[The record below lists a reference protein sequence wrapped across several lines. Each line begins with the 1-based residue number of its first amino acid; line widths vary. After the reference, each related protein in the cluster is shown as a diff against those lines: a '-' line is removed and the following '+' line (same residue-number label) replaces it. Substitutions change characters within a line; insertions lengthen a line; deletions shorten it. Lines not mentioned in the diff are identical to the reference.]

1 MADEFNIGKLTPLNI
16 EDELKKSF
24 ISYAMAVIVTRALP
38 DVRDGLKPVHRR
50 ILYSMNEMGI
60 TPDKPFRKS
69 ARIVGD
75 VLGKYHPHGDSSVY
89 DAMVRLAQDFST
101 RALLI
106 EGQGNFGSV
115 DGDGAAAM
123 RYTEARLSKLA
134 LELVR
139 DIDKETV
146 DFYPNFDETLMQPA
160 VMPSRFPNL
169 LVNGS
174 SGIAVGMATNIPP
187 HNLGEV
193 IDGVVC
199 MIDNPECTTDD
210 LMQHIKGPD
219 FPTGGVILGRRG
231 IYDAYHEGR
240 GRIIVRAKSEI
251 EEMSQNRQR
260 IVVTEIPYMVNKAK
274 LIEKIAE
281 MVHEKTVEG
290 ISDIRDESDRQG
302 MRIVIELKRD
312 VNANVVLNTLYKH
325 TQLQDTFGAIMLAL
339 VDGEPKILSLHQIIR
354 HYLDHQEDVI
364 RRRTQY
370 DLNKAEARSHILE
383 GLLIALDHIDEVIAL
398 IRASRTTQDAKD
410 GLMTRFGLSERQAQA
425 ILDMRLQRLTGLERE
440 KLEAEYAELQKL
452 IAYYREVLANES
464 MVLGI
469 IKDEILEIK
478 RKYADPRRTEIS
490 MLEGEIDM
498 LDLIQEEDT
507 VVTLTHYG
515 YVKRLPKTTYRAQ
528 KRGGKGIVGATTRE
542 EDFVEQMYVV
552 STHDP
557 LMFFTNRGR
566 VYQLNC
572 YQIPE
577 AGRTA
582 RGTAIVNLLQLDAGE
597 KVTAMLPV
605 PAEKVAGHYLIMA
618 TKKGVI
624 KRTEL
629 SEFTNLR
636 KAGLI
641 ALVLREDDELIRVAL
656 TDGSYEVLLGTR
668 DGMAIRFPETDMRPM
683 GRNAMGVK
691 SVDLTGDDEV
701 VDMCPVFEDMKVL
714 SITEAGY
721 GKRTDIDEYRV
732 QSRGGKGIKAMN
744 LTEKTGLLTCQL
756 LVHEAE
762 DILLITDDGTV
773 IRTPVESISTLGR
786 NTQGVRLMRVAE
798 GSKVVGVARAEADP
812 AEESPDDV
820 DDIDSLDTEE
830 PLYEGPSR
838 TYPDDID
845 DIDTLDTADPS
856 GAEDED
862 EEI

>member
-60 TPDKPFRKS
+60 TPDKPYRKS

-89 DAMVRLAQDFST
+89 DAMVRLAQDFSIRYT
-101 RALLI
+101 LV

-123 RYTEARLSKLA
+123 RYTEARLSKLSM
-134 LELVR
+134 EMVR

-193 IDGVVC
+193 IDACVH
-199 MIDNPECTTDD
+199 MIDNPDCTVDD
-210 LMQHIKGPD
+210 LMQFVKGPD
-219 FPTGGVILGRRG
+219 FPTGGVILGKRG

-251 EEMSQNRQR
+251 EEMSQGRQR

-339 VDGEPKILSLHQIIR
+339 VDGTPRILSLRQMIH
-354 HYLDHQEDVI
+354 HYLEHQEDVI

-383 GLLIALDHIDEVIAL
+383 GLIIALDNIDEVIAL
-398 IRASRTTQDAKD
+398 IRGSRTGQEAKD
-410 GLMTRFGLSERQAQA
+410 GLMSRFGLSERQAQA
-425 ILDMRLQRLTGLERE
+425 ILDMRLQRLTGLERD
-440 KLEAEYAELQKL
+440 KIEAEYAELQKL
-452 IAYYREVLANES
+452 IAYYKEVLANES

-478 RKYADPRRTEIS
+478 RKYADERRTEIS
-490 MLEGEIDM
+490 ALDGEIDM
-498 LDLIQEEDT
+498 LDLIAEEDM

-515 YVKRLPKTTYRAQ
+515 YVKRLPKATYRAQ
-528 KRGGKGIVGATTRE
+528 KRGGKGVVGATTRE

-552 STHDP
+552 NTHDT

-582 RGTAIVNLLQLDAGE
+582 RGTAIVNLLQLDPGE
-597 KVTAMLPV
+597 KVKALLPV

-618 TKKGVI
+618 TKNGVI

-636 KAGLI
+636 KSGLI
-641 ALVLREDDELIRVAL
+641 ALVLREDDELIGVAL
-656 TDGSYEVLLGTR
+656 TDGSYELLLGTR
-668 DGMAIRFPETDMRPM
+668 DGMAIRFPETDMRPI
-683 GRNAMGVK
+683 GRAAMGVK
-691 SVDLTGDDEV
+691 SIELNKGDAV
-701 VDMCPVFEDMKVL
+701 VDMCPVFEGMKVL
-714 SITEAGY
+714 SITENGY
-721 GKRTDIDEYRV
+721 GKLTEIDEYRV

-744 LTEKTGLLTCQL
+744 LTAKTGRLTCQL
-756 LVHEAE
+756 LADEAE
-762 DILLITDDGTV
+762 DILLITDDGTI
-773 IRTPVESISTLGR
+773 IRTPVSSISTLSR

-798 GSKVVGVARAEADP
+798 DSKVVCVARAEA
-812 AEESPDDV
+812 EE
-820 DDIDSLDTEE
+820 EE
-830 PLYEGPSR
+830 
-838 TYPDDID
+838 
-845 DIDTLDTADPS
+845 
-856 GAEDED
+856 AEDGED
-862 EEI
+862 IVKAPENDDEI

>member
-1 MADEFNIGKLTPLNI
+1 MIDDKNVGHLMPLNI

-24 ISYAMAVIVTRALP
+24 ISYAMAVIVSRALP

-50 ILYSMNEMGI
+50 ILYSMTELGV

-89 DAMVRLAQDFST
+89 DAMVRLAQDFAT
-101 RALLI
+101 HYPLV

-123 RYTEARLSKLA
+123 RYTEARLSKLSM
-134 LELVR
+134 EMVR
-139 DIDKETV
+139 DLEKETV

-199 MIDNPECTTDD
+199 MIDNPECTVDD
-210 LMQHIKGPD
+210 LMQCVKGPD

-231 IYDAYHEGR
+231 IYDTYHTGR
-240 GRIIVRAKSEI
+240 GRIVVRARSEI
-251 EEMSQNRQR
+251 EEMPNNRQR

-281 MVHEKTVEG
+281 MVHDKTVEG
-290 ISDIRDESDRQG
+290 ISDIRDESDRRG

-312 VNANVVLNTLYKH
+312 TNASVVLNTLYKH

-339 VDGEPKILSLHQIIR
+339 VDGEPKVLSLKQIIF
-354 HYLDHQEDVI
+354 HYLQHQEDVI
-364 RRRTQY
+364 RRRTKY
-370 DLNKAEARSHILE
+370 DLDKAEARSHILE
-383 GLLIALDHIDEVIAL
+383 GLMIALDNIDEVIAL
-398 IRASRTTQDAKD
+398 IRASRTAQDARD
-410 GLMTRFGLSERQAQA
+410 GLMSRFGLTERQAQA
-425 ILDMRLQRLTGLERE
+425 ILDMRLQRLTGLERD
-440 KLEAEYAELQKL
+440 KIEAEYAELQKL
-452 IAYYREVLANES
+452 IAYYKEVLADERKL
-464 MVLGI
+464 LGI

-478 RKYADPRRTEIS
+478 RKYADERKTEIS
-490 MLEGEIDM
+490 AMDGEIDM
-498 LDLIQEEDT
+498 LDLIDEEDM
-507 VVTLTHYG
+507 VVTMTHFG

-528 KRGGKGIVGATTRE
+528 RRGGKGVVGATTRE
-542 EDFVEQMYVV
+542 EDFVEQMYVT

-572 YQIPE
+572 YEIPE

-582 RGTAIVNLLQLDAGE
+582 RGTAIVNLLQLDPGE
-597 KVTAMLPV
+597 KVTAMLPI
-605 PAEKVAGHYLIMA
+605 PQEKTEGHYLVMA
-618 TKKGVI
+618 TKQGVI

-629 SEFTNLR
+629 SEFANLR

-641 ALVLREDDELIRVAL
+641 AIVLREDDALIGVAL
-656 TDGSYEVLLGTR
+656 TDGSYEMLLGTR
-668 DGMAIRFPETDMRPM
+668 SGMAIRFPESDMRPI

-691 SVDLTGDDEV
+691 AIELDGGDEV
-701 VDMCPVFEDMKVL
+701 VDMCPVFPDMNVL
-714 SITEAGY
+714 SITENGY
-721 GKRTDIDEYRV
+721 GKRTEIDEYRV

-744 LTEKTGLLTCQL
+744 LTAKTGALTCQL
-756 LVHEAE
+756 LVHEDE
-762 DILLITDDGTV
+762 DILLITDDGTL
-773 IRTPVESISTLGR
+773 IRMPVADISTLGR
-786 NTQGVRLMRVAE
+786 NTQGVRLMRVE
-798 GSKVVGVARAEADP
+798 DGCKVVCVARAEA
-812 AEESPDDV
+812 EEDDEPDDP
-820 DDIDSLDTEE
+820 LDVPDENDASAESAGEE
-830 PLYEGPSR
+830 E
-838 TYPDDID
+838 
-845 DIDTLDTADPS
+845 
-856 GAEDED
+856 
-862 EEI
+862 

>member
-1 MADEFNIGKLTPLNI
+1 MIDDKNVGHLMPLNI

-24 ISYAMAVIVTRALP
+24 ISYAMAVIVSRALP

-50 ILYSMNEMGI
+50 ILYSMTELGV

-89 DAMVRLAQDFST
+89 DAMVRLAQDFAT
-101 RALLI
+101 PYPLV

-123 RYTEARLSKLA
+123 RYTEARLSKLSM
-134 LELVR
+134 EMVR
-139 DIDKETV
+139 DLEKETV

-199 MIDNPECTTDD
+199 MIDNPECTVDD
-210 LMQHIKGPD
+210 LMQCVKGPD

-231 IYDAYHEGR
+231 IYDTYHTGR
-240 GRIIVRAKSEI
+240 GRIVVRARSEI
-251 EEMSQNRQR
+251 EEMPNNRQR

-281 MVHEKTVEG
+281 MVHDKTVEG
-290 ISDIRDESDRQG
+290 ISDIRDESDRRG

-312 VNANVVLNTLYKH
+312 TNASVVLNTLYKH

-339 VDGEPKILSLHQIIR
+339 VDGEPKVLSLKQIIF
-354 HYLDHQEDVI
+354 HYLQHQEDVI
-364 RRRTQY
+364 RRRTKY
-370 DLNKAEARSHILE
+370 DLDKAEARSHILE
-383 GLLIALDHIDEVIAL
+383 GLMIALDNIDEVIAL
-398 IRASRTTQDAKD
+398 IRASRTAQDARD
-410 GLMTRFGLSERQAQA
+410 GLMSRFGLTERQAQA
-425 ILDMRLQRLTGLERE
+425 ILDMRMQRLTGLERD
-440 KLEAEYAELQKL
+440 KIEAEYAELQKL
-452 IAYYREVLANES
+452 IAYYKEVLADERKL
-464 MVLGI
+464 LGI

-478 RKYADPRRTEIS
+478 RKYADERKTEIS
-490 MLEGEIDM
+490 AMDGEIDM
-498 LDLIQEEDT
+498 LDLIDEEDM
-507 VVTLTHYG
+507 VVTMTHFG

-528 KRGGKGIVGATTRE
+528 RRGGKGVVGATTRE
-542 EDFVEQMYVV
+542 EDFVEQMYVT

-572 YQIPE
+572 YEIPE

-582 RGTAIVNLLQLDAGE
+582 RGTAIVNLLQLDPGE
-597 KVTAMLPV
+597 KVTAMLPI
-605 PAEKVAGHYLIMA
+605 PQEKTEGHYLVMA
-618 TKKGVI
+618 TKQGII

-629 SEFTNLR
+629 SEFANLR

-641 ALVLREDDELIRVAL
+641 AIVLREDDALIGVAL
-656 TDGSYEVLLGTR
+656 TDGSYEMLLGTR
-668 DGMAIRFPETDMRPM
+668 SGMAIRFPESDMRPI

-691 SVDLTGDDEV
+691 AIELDGGDEV
-701 VDMCPVFEDMKVL
+701 VDMCPVSPDMKVL
-714 SITEAGY
+714 SITENGY
-721 GKRTDIDEYRV
+721 GKRTEIDEYRV

-744 LTEKTGLLTCQL
+744 LTAKTGALTCQL
-756 LVHEAE
+756 LVHEDE
-762 DILLITDDGTV
+762 DILLITDDGTL
-773 IRTPVESISTLGR
+773 IRMPVADISTLGR
-786 NTQGVRLMRVAE
+786 NTQGVRLMRVE
-798 GSKVVGVARAEADP
+798 DGCKVVCVARAEA
-812 AEESPDDV
+812 EEDDEPDDP
-820 DDIDSLDTEE
+820 LDVPEE
-830 PLYEGPSR
+830 NDAS
-838 TYPDDID
+838 
-845 DIDTLDTADPS
+845 
-856 GAEDED
+856 AESAG
-862 EEI
+862 EEE

>member
-1 MADEFNIGKLTPLNI
+1 MIDDKNVGHLMPLNI

-24 ISYAMAVIVTRALP
+24 ISYAMAVIVSRALP

-50 ILYSMNEMGI
+50 ILYSMTELGV

-89 DAMVRLAQDFST
+89 DAMVRLAQDFAT
-101 RALLI
+101 HYPLV

-123 RYTEARLSKLA
+123 RYTEARLSKLSM
-134 LELVR
+134 EMVR
-139 DIDKETV
+139 DLEKETV

-199 MIDNPECTTDD
+199 MIDNPECTVDD
-210 LMQHIKGPD
+210 LMQCVKGPD

-231 IYDAYHEGR
+231 IYDTYHTGR
-240 GRIIVRAKSEI
+240 GRIVVRAKSEI
-251 EEMSQNRQR
+251 EEMPNNRQR

-281 MVHEKTVEG
+281 MVHDKTVEG
-290 ISDIRDESDRQG
+290 ISDIRDESDRRG

-312 VNANVVLNTLYKH
+312 TNASVVLNTLYKH

-339 VDGEPKILSLHQIIR
+339 VDGEPKVLSLKQIIF
-354 HYLDHQEDVI
+354 HYLQHQEDVI
-364 RRRTQY
+364 RRRTKY
-370 DLNKAEARSHILE
+370 DLDKAEARSHILE
-383 GLLIALDHIDEVIAL
+383 GLMIALDNIDEVIAL
-398 IRASRTTQDAKD
+398 IRASRTAQDARD
-410 GLMTRFGLSERQAQA
+410 GLMSRFGLTERQAQA
-425 ILDMRLQRLTGLERE
+425 ILDMRLQRLTGLERD
-440 KLEAEYAELQKL
+440 KIEAEYAELQKL
-452 IAYYREVLANES
+452 IAYYKEVLADERKL
-464 MVLGI
+464 LGI

-478 RKYADPRRTEIS
+478 RKYADERKTEIS
-490 MLEGEIDM
+490 AMDGEIDM
-498 LDLIQEEDT
+498 LDLIDEEDM
-507 VVTLTHYG
+507 VVTMTHFG

-528 KRGGKGIVGATTRE
+528 RRGGKGVVGATTRE
-542 EDFVEQMYVV
+542 EDFVEQMYVT

-572 YQIPE
+572 YEIPE

-582 RGTAIVNLLQLDAGE
+582 RGTAIVNLLQLDPGE
-597 KVTAMLPV
+597 KVTAMLPI
-605 PAEKVAGHYLIMA
+605 PQEKTEGHYLVMA
-618 TKKGVI
+618 TKQGII

-629 SEFTNLR
+629 SEFANLR

-641 ALVLREDDELIRVAL
+641 AIVLREDDALIGVAL
-656 TDGSYEVLLGTR
+656 TDGSYEMLLGTR
-668 DGMAIRFPETDMRPM
+668 SGMAIRFPESDMRPI

-691 SVDLTGDDEV
+691 AIELDGGDEV
-701 VDMCPVFEDMKVL
+701 VDMCPVFPDMKVL
-714 SITEAGY
+714 SITENGY
-721 GKRTDIDEYRV
+721 GKRTEIDEYRV

-744 LTEKTGLLTCQL
+744 LTAKTGALTCQL
-756 LVHEAE
+756 LVHEDE
-762 DILLITDDGTV
+762 DILLITDDGTL
-773 IRTPVESISTLGR
+773 IRMPVADISTLGR
-786 NTQGVRLMRVAE
+786 NTQGVRLMRVE
-798 GSKVVGVARAEADP
+798 DGCKVVCVARAEA
-812 AEESPDDV
+812 EEDDEPDDP
-820 DDIDSLDTEE
+820 LDVPEE
-830 PLYEGPSR
+830 NDAS
-838 TYPDDID
+838 
-845 DIDTLDTADPS
+845 
-856 GAEDED
+856 AESAG
-862 EEI
+862 EEE

>member
-1 MADEFNIGKLTPLNI
+1 MIDDKNVGHLMPLNI

-24 ISYAMAVIVTRALP
+24 ISYAMAVIVSRALP

-50 ILYSMNEMGI
+50 ILYSMTELGV

-89 DAMVRLAQDFST
+89 DAMVRLAQDFAT
-101 RALLI
+101 HYPLV

-123 RYTEARLSKLA
+123 RYTEARLSKLSM
-134 LELVR
+134 EMVR
-139 DIDKETV
+139 DLEKETV

-199 MIDNPECTTDD
+199 MIDNPECTVDD
-210 LMQHIKGPD
+210 LMQCVKGPD

-231 IYDAYHEGR
+231 IYDTYHTGR
-240 GRIIVRAKSEI
+240 GRIVVRAKSEI
-251 EEMSQNRQR
+251 EEMPNNRQR

-281 MVHEKTVEG
+281 MVHDKTVEG
-290 ISDIRDESDRQG
+290 ISDIRDESDRRG

-312 VNANVVLNTLYKH
+312 TNASVVLNTLYKH

-339 VDGEPKILSLHQIIR
+339 VDGEPKVLSLKQIIF
-354 HYLDHQEDVI
+354 HYLQHQEDVI
-364 RRRTQY
+364 RRRTKY
-370 DLNKAEARSHILE
+370 DLDKAEARSHILE
-383 GLLIALDHIDEVIAL
+383 GLMIALDNIDEVIAL
-398 IRASRTTQDAKD
+398 IRASRTAQDARD
-410 GLMTRFGLSERQAQA
+410 GLMSRFGLTERQAQA
-425 ILDMRLQRLTGLERE
+425 ILDMRLQRLTGLERD
-440 KLEAEYAELQKL
+440 KIEAEYAELQKL
-452 IAYYREVLANES
+452 IAYYKEVLADERKL
-464 MVLGI
+464 LGI

-478 RKYADPRRTEIS
+478 RKYADERKTEIS
-490 MLEGEIDM
+490 AMDGEIDM
-498 LDLIQEEDT
+498 LDLIDEEDM
-507 VVTLTHYG
+507 VVTMTHFG

-528 KRGGKGIVGATTRE
+528 RRGGKGVVGATTRE
-542 EDFVEQMYVV
+542 EDFVEQMYVT

-572 YQIPE
+572 YEIPE

-582 RGTAIVNLLQLDAGE
+582 RGTAIVNLLQLDPGE
-597 KVTAMLPV
+597 KVTAMLPI
-605 PAEKVAGHYLIMA
+605 PQEKTEGHYLVMA
-618 TKKGVI
+618 TKQGVI

-629 SEFTNLR
+629 SEFANLR

-641 ALVLREDDELIRVAL
+641 AIVLREDDALIGVAL
-656 TDGSYEVLLGTR
+656 TDGSYEMLLGTR
-668 DGMAIRFPETDMRPM
+668 SGMAIRFPESDMRPI

-691 SVDLTGDDEV
+691 AIELDGGDEV
-701 VDMCPVFEDMKVL
+701 VDMCPVFPDMKVL
-714 SITEAGY
+714 SITENGY
-721 GKRTDIDEYRV
+721 GKRTEIDEYRV

-744 LTEKTGLLTCQL
+744 LTTKTGALTCQL
-756 LVHEAE
+756 LVHEDE
-762 DILLITDDGTV
+762 DILLITDDGTL
-773 IRTPVESISTLGR
+773 IRMPVADISTLGR
-786 NTQGVRLMRVAE
+786 NTQGVRLMRVE
-798 GSKVVGVARAEADP
+798 DGCKVVCVARAEA
-812 AEESPDDV
+812 EEDDEPDDP
-820 DDIDSLDTEE
+820 LDVPEE
-830 PLYEGPSR
+830 NDAS
-838 TYPDDID
+838 
-845 DIDTLDTADPS
+845 
-856 GAEDED
+856 AESAG
-862 EEI
+862 EEE

>member
-1 MADEFNIGKLTPLNI
+1 MTDDKNIGHLMPLNI

-24 ISYAMAVIVTRALP
+24 ISYAMAVIVSRALP

-50 ILYSMNEMGI
+50 ILYSMHELGV

-101 RALLI
+101 RYMLV

-115 DGDGAAAM
+115 DGDGQAAM
-123 RYTEARLSKLA
+123 RYTEARLSKLS
-134 LELVR
+134 LEMVR
-139 DIDKETV
+139 DIEKETV

-199 MIDNPECTTDD
+199 MLDNPDCSVDD

-231 IYDAYHEGR
+231 IYDAYHTGK

-251 EEMSQNRQR
+251 EEMGGNRFR

-281 MVHEKTVEG
+281 MVHDKTVEG
-290 ISDIRDESDRQG
+290 ISDIRDESDREG

-312 VNANVVLNTLYKH
+312 TNAQVVLNTLYKH

-339 VDGEPKILSLHQIIR
+339 VDGEPKVLSLKQMIH
-354 HYLDHQEDVI
+354 HYIEHQEDVI
-364 RRRTQY
+364 RRRTKY
-370 DLNKAEARSHILE
+370 DLDKAEARSHILE
-383 GLLIALDHIDEVIAL
+383 GLLIALDNIDEVIAL
-398 IRASRTTQDAKD
+398 IRASRTTQDARD
-410 GLMTRFGLSERQAQA
+410 GLMTRFGLTERQAQA
-425 ILDMRLQRLTGLERE
+425 ILDMRLQRLTGLERD
-440 KLEAEYAELQKL
+440 KIEAEYAELQKM
-452 IAYYREVLANES
+452 IAYYRQVLSDEQ

-469 IKDEILEIK
+469 IKDEILEVK
-478 RKYADPRRTEIS
+478 RKFADERRTEIS
-490 MLEGEIDM
+490 SMDGEIDM
-498 LDLIQEEDT
+498 LDLIDEEDM
-507 VVTLTHYG
+507 VVTMTHFG
-515 YVKRLPKTTYRAQ
+515 YVKRLPKATYRAQ
-528 KRGGKGIVGATTRE
+528 RRGGKGVVGATTRE
-542 EDFVEQMYVV
+542 EDFVDQMYVT

-566 VYQLNC
+566 VYQINC
-572 YQIPE
+572 YEIPE

-582 RGTAIVNLLQLDAGE
+582 RGTAIINLLQLDPGE

-605 PAEKVAGHYLIMA
+605 PAEKAEGHYLVMA
-618 TKKGVI
+618 TKKGII

-641 ALVLREDDELIRVAL
+641 AMVLREDDDLIRVAL
-656 TDGSYEVLLGTR
+656 TDGSYEMLLGTR
-668 DGMAIRFPETDMRPM
+668 NGMSIRFAESDMRPI

-691 SVDLTGDDEV
+691 SIELDEGDEV
-701 VDMCPVFEDMKVL
+701 VDMCPVFPEMMVL
-714 SITEAGY
+714 SITENGY
-721 GKRTDIDEYRV
+721 GKRTEVEEYRI

-744 LTEKTGLLTCQL
+744 LTAKTGALSSQL
-756 LVHEAE
+756 LVRDDE

-773 IRTPVESISTLGR
+773 IRMPVADISVLGR
-786 NTQGVRLMRVAE
+786 NTQGVRLMRVEE
-798 GSKVVGVARAEADP
+798 GCKVVCVARAEA
-812 AEESPDDV
+812 EE
-820 DDIDSLDTEE
+820 
-830 PLYEGPSR
+830 
-838 TYPDDID
+838 
-845 DIDTLDTADPS
+845 
-856 GAEDED
+856 
-862 EEI
+862 EEIEEAVVDNNEETVSEE

>member
-1 MADEFNIGKLTPLNI
+1 MTDDKNIGHLMPLNI

-24 ISYAMAVIVTRALP
+24 ISYAMAVIVSRALP

-50 ILYSMNEMGI
+50 ILYSMHELGV

-101 RALLI
+101 HYLLV

-123 RYTEARLSKLA
+123 RYTEARLSKLSM
-134 LELVR
+134 EMVR
-139 DIDKETV
+139 DIEKETV

-199 MIDNPECTTDD
+199 MIDNPECTVDD
-210 LMQHIKGPD
+210 LMQCVKGPD

-231 IYDAYHEGR
+231 IYDTYHTGR
-240 GRIIVRAKSEI
+240 GRIVVRARSEI
-251 EEMSQNRQR
+251 EEMPNNRQR

-281 MVHEKTVEG
+281 MVHDKTVEG
-290 ISDIRDESDRQG
+290 ISDIRDESDRRG

-312 VNANVVLNTLYKH
+312 TNASVVLNTLYKH

-339 VDGEPKILSLHQIIR
+339 VDGEPKVLSLKQIIF
-354 HYLDHQEDVI
+354 HYLQHQEDVI
-364 RRRTQY
+364 RRRTKY
-370 DLNKAEARSHILE
+370 DLDKAEARSHILE
-383 GLLIALDHIDEVIAL
+383 GLMIALDNIDEVIAL
-398 IRASRTTQDAKD
+398 IRASRTAQDARD
-410 GLMTRFGLSERQAQA
+410 GLMSRFGLTERQAQA
-425 ILDMRLQRLTGLERE
+425 ILDMRLQRLTGLERD
-440 KLEAEYAELQKL
+440 KIEAEYAELQKL
-452 IAYYREVLANES
+452 IAYYKEVLADERKL
-464 MVLGI
+464 LGI

-478 RKYADPRRTEIS
+478 RKYADERKTEIS
-490 MLEGEIDM
+490 AMDGEIDM
-498 LDLIQEEDT
+498 LDLIDEEDM
-507 VVTLTHYG
+507 VVTMTHFG

-528 KRGGKGIVGATTRE
+528 RRGGKGVVGATTRE
-542 EDFVEQMYVV
+542 EDFVEQMYVT

-572 YQIPE
+572 YEIPE

-582 RGTAIVNLLQLDAGE
+582 RGTAIVNLLQLDPGE
-597 KVTAMLPV
+597 KVTAMLPI
-605 PAEKVAGHYLIMA
+605 PQEKTEGHYLVMA
-618 TKKGVI
+618 TKQGII

-629 SEFTNLR
+629 SEFANLR

-641 ALVLREDDELIRVAL
+641 AIVLREDDALIGVAL
-656 TDGSYEVLLGTR
+656 TDGSYEMLLGTR
-668 DGMAIRFPETDMRPM
+668 SGMAIRFPESDMRPI

-691 SVDLTGDDEV
+691 AIDLDGGDEV
-701 VDMCPVFEDMKVL
+701 VDMCPVFPDMNVL
-714 SITEAGY
+714 SITENGY
-721 GKRTDIDEYRV
+721 GKRTEIDEYRV

-744 LTEKTGLLTCQL
+744 LTAKTGALTCQL
-756 LVHEAE
+756 LVHEDE
-762 DILLITDDGTV
+762 DILLITDDGTL
-773 IRTPVESISTLGR
+773 IRMPVADISTLGR
-786 NTQGVRLMRVAE
+786 NTQGVRLMRVE
-798 GSKVVGVARAEADP
+798 DGCKVVCVARAEA
-812 AEESPDDV
+812 EEDDEPDDP
-820 DDIDSLDTEE
+820 LDVPEE
-830 PLYEGPSR
+830 NDAS
-838 TYPDDID
+838 
-845 DIDTLDTADPS
+845 
-856 GAEDED
+856 AESAG
-862 EEI
+862 EEE

>member
-1 MADEFNIGKLTPLNI
+1 MIDDKNVGHLMPLNI

-24 ISYAMAVIVTRALP
+24 ISYAMAVIVSRALP

-50 ILYSMNEMGI
+50 ILYSMTELGV

-89 DAMVRLAQDFST
+89 DAMVRLAQDFAT
-101 RALLI
+101 HYPLV

-123 RYTEARLSKLA
+123 RYTEARLSKLSM
-134 LELVR
+134 EMVR
-139 DIDKETV
+139 DLEKETV

-199 MIDNPECTTDD
+199 MIDNPECTVDD
-210 LMQHIKGPD
+210 LMQCVKGPD

-231 IYDAYHEGR
+231 IYDTYHTGR
-240 GRIIVRAKSEI
+240 GRIVVRARSEI
-251 EEMSQNRQR
+251 EEMPNNRQR

-281 MVHEKTVEG
+281 MVHDKTVEG
-290 ISDIRDESDRQG
+290 ISDIRDESDRRG

-312 VNANVVLNTLYKH
+312 TNASVVLNTLYKH

-339 VDGEPKILSLHQIIR
+339 VDGEPKVLSLKQIIF
-354 HYLDHQEDVI
+354 HYLQHQEDVI
-364 RRRTQY
+364 RRRTKY
-370 DLNKAEARSHILE
+370 DLDKAEARSHILE
-383 GLLIALDHIDEVIAL
+383 GLMIALDNIDEVIAL
-398 IRASRTTQDAKD
+398 IRASRTAQDARD
-410 GLMTRFGLSERQAQA
+410 GLMSRFGLTERQAQA
-425 ILDMRLQRLTGLERE
+425 ILDMRLQRLTGLERD
-440 KLEAEYAELQKL
+440 KIEAEYAELQKL
-452 IAYYREVLANES
+452 IAYYKEVLADERKL
-464 MVLGI
+464 LGI

-478 RKYADPRRTEIS
+478 RKYADERKTEIS
-490 MLEGEIDM
+490 AMDGEIDM
-498 LDLIQEEDT
+498 LDLIDEEDM
-507 VVTLTHYG
+507 VVTMTHFG

-528 KRGGKGIVGATTRE
+528 RRGGKGVVGATTRE
-542 EDFVEQMYVV
+542 EDFVEQMYVT

-572 YQIPE
+572 YEIPE

-582 RGTAIVNLLQLDAGE
+582 RGTAIVNLLQLDPGE
-597 KVTAMLPV
+597 KVTAMLPI
-605 PAEKVAGHYLIMA
+605 PQEKTEGHYLVMA
-618 TKKGVI
+618 TKQGVI

-629 SEFTNLR
+629 SEFANLR

-641 ALVLREDDELIRVAL
+641 AIVLREDDALIGVAL
-656 TDGSYEVLLGTR
+656 TDGSYEMLLGTR
-668 DGMAIRFPETDMRPM
+668 SGMAIRFPESDMRPI

-691 SVDLTGDDEV
+691 AIELDGGDEV
-701 VDMCPVFEDMKVL
+701 VDMCPVFPDMKVL
-714 SITEAGY
+714 SITENGY
-721 GKRTDIDEYRV
+721 GKRTEIDEYRV

-744 LTEKTGLLTCQL
+744 LTVKTGALTCQL
-756 LVHEAE
+756 LVHEDE
-762 DILLITDDGTV
+762 DILLITDDGTL
-773 IRTPVESISTLGR
+773 IRMPVADISTLGR
-786 NTQGVRLMRVAE
+786 NTQGVRLMRVE
-798 GSKVVGVARAEADP
+798 DGCKVVCVARAEA
-812 AEESPDDV
+812 EEDDEPDDP
-820 DDIDSLDTEE
+820 LDVPEE
-830 PLYEGPSR
+830 NDAS
-838 TYPDDID
+838 
-845 DIDTLDTADPS
+845 
-856 GAEDED
+856 AESAG
-862 EEI
+862 EEE

>member
-1 MADEFNIGKLTPLNI
+1 MPDENNIGKLTPLNI
-16 EDELKKSF
+16 EDELKRSF

-60 TPDKPFRKS
+60 TPDKPYRKS

-89 DAMVRLAQDFST
+89 DAMVRLAQDFSIRYT
-101 RALLI
+101 LV

-123 RYTEARLSKLA
+123 RYTEARLSKLSM
-134 LELVR
+134 EMVR
-139 DIDKETV
+139 DIEKETV

-193 IDGVVC
+193 IDACVHY
-199 MIDNPECTTDD
+199 IEHPDCTVDD
-210 LMQHIKGPD
+210 LMQYVKGPD
-219 FPTGGVILGRRG
+219 FPTGGVILGKRG

-240 GRIIVRAKSEI
+240 GRIVVI
-251 EEMSQNRQR
+251 EEMSQGRQR

-290 ISDIRDESDRQG
+290 ISDIRDESDREG

-339 VDGEPKILSLHQIIR
+339 VDGEPKILSLRQMIH
-354 HYLDHQEDVI
+354 HYIEHQEDVI

-383 GLLIALDHIDEVIAL
+383 GLIIALDNIDEVIAL
-398 IRASRTTQDAKD
+398 IRASRTGQEAKD
-410 GLMTRFGLSERQAQA
+410 GLMSRFGLTERQAQA
-425 ILDMRLQRLTGLERE
+425 ILDMRLQRLTGLERD
-440 KLEAEYAELQKL
+440 KIEAEYAELQKL
-452 IAYYREVLANES
+452 IAYYRAVLADEAL
-464 MVLGI
+464 VLGI
-469 IKDEILEIK
+469 IKDEILEVK
-478 RKYADPRRTEIS
+478 RKYADERRTEIS
-490 MLEGEIDM
+490 ALEGEIDM
-498 LDLIQEEDT
+498 LDLIQEEDM

-515 YVKRLPKTTYRAQ
+515 YVKRLPKATYRAQ
-528 KRGGKGIVGATTRE
+528 KRGGKGVVGATTRE

-552 STHDP
+552 STHDT

-597 KVTAMLPV
+597 KVKALLPV

-618 TKKGVI
+618 TKNGVI

-636 KAGLI
+636 KSGLI
-641 ALVLREDDELIRVAL
+641 ALVLREDDELIGVAL
-656 TDGSYEVLLGTR
+656 TDGSYEMLLGTR
-668 DGMAIRFPETDMRPM
+668 DGMAIRFPETDMRPI
-683 GRNAMGVK
+683 GRAAMGVK
-691 SVDLTGDDEV
+691 SIELNRGDEV
-701 VDMCPVFEDMKVL
+701 VDMCPVFPDMKVL
-714 SITEAGY
+714 SITENGY
-721 GKRTDIDEYRV
+721 GKLTEIDEYRV

-744 LTEKTGLLTCQL
+744 LTQKTGRLTCQL
-756 LVHEAE
+756 LADEAE
-762 DILLITDDGTV
+762 DILLITDDGTI
-773 IRTPVESISTLGR
+773 IRTPVSSISTLGR
-786 NTQGVRLMRVAE
+786 TTQGVRLMRVAE
-798 GSKVVGVARAEADP
+798 DSKVVCVARAEAEEDE
-812 AEESPDDV
+812 AEETV
-820 DDIDSLDTEE
+820 
-830 PLYEGPSR
+830 G
-838 TYPDDID
+838 
-845 DIDTLDTADPS
+845 
-856 GAEDED
+856 ED